1 MCTRYFLSPSSS
13 ELKQIIEAVK
23 LSPLSKRFA
32 INLSSPVKTEGEIK
46 PTDVVPVL
54 APNPRGEQT
63 VFPMKWGY
71 TNPHKG
77 GKLLLNARSETASQK
92 PTFKYDWLNH
102 RCIIPAS
109 YYFEW
114 EHLKGSDG
122 TTKIGDK
129 YMIQPKDS
137 EVTWLCG
144 LYRIEDNY
152 PTFVILT
159 REPGKEIEKIHDRMP
174 LILPSSLIGDWIRQ
188 GADPKEV
195 MRGALTEMY
204 AEKG

>member
-1 MCTRYFLSPSSS
+1 MCTRYFLSPSSP

-23 LSPLSKRFA
+23 ISPLAKRFA
-32 INLSSPVKTEGEIK
+32 INLSNPVKTEGEIR

-159 REPGKEIEKIHDRMP
+159 REPGKEIENIHDRMP

>member
-1 MCTRYFLSPSSS
+1 MCTRYFLYPSSP
-13 ELKQIIEAVK
+13 ELKKIIDEVK
-23 LSPLSKRFA
+23 LSPLSRRFA
-32 INLSSPVKTEGEIK
+32 QDLSNPVKTEGEIR

-71 TNPHKG
+71 TNPHIG

-92 PTFKYDWLNH
+92 PTFKNDWLNH
-102 RCIIPAS
+102 RCIVPAS

-114 EHLKGSDG
+114 EHLKGNDG
-122 TTKIGDK
+122 TTKIGDRF
-129 YMIQPKDS
+129 MIQPKDS
-137 EVTWLCG
+137 DITWLCG

-159 REPGKEIEKIHDRMP
+159 REPGPEVAEIHDRMP
-174 LILPSSLIGDWIRQ
+174 LILPSSLIGDWIRL
-188 GADPKEV
+188 GSDPKEV
-195 MRGALTEMY
+195 MRGALTEIY